1 MRTIKIFLA
10 SSAEL
15 DSDKEQVE
23 LFVSRK
29 NKDYNKKRLFLELS
43 TWKDFI
49 SAMTEE
55 HTQEKYNQYIR
66 SCDIAIF
73 LFHTK
78 LGRFTKEEFETAHQA
93 FLQSSGK
100 TKKPLIYT
108 FFKNDYNE
116 SAEILDLK
124 NHIDGLEH
132 FFDTYNS
139 IDDLFVKINRQLD
152 KLENKRVIK
161 PDPIDVKLI
170 VKYAVYY
177 FLLPLLVL
185 SGAISTFYYY
195 QPTNLTVK
203 ISEPNPIPGLS
214 LEEGQLTL
222 TYGDKTETLPI
233 KTEAI
238 FKQVPSKYKREN
250 LRLQFSS
257 NGYIPIDTLISTNE
271 LINLP
276 VRRDNSLGAI
286 FGIVKDEDN
295 VPVKDVTITVLDLKT
310 TSDKNGS
317 FKFIIPRGKQAKE
330 QRLKAYKEGYKLWD
344 RTFPVFPNLE
354 SPVILKK

>member
-1 MRTIKIFLA
+1 MKTIKIFLA

-15 DSDKEQVE
+15 DLDKEQVE
-23 LFVSRK
+23 LFIGRK
-29 NKDYNKKRLFLELS
+29 NKDYQKKRVFLELT

-55 HTQEKYNQYIR
+55 HSQENYNEYIR

-73 LFHTK
+73 LFHSV
-78 LGRFTKEEFETAHQA
+78 LGRFTKEEFDTAHQS
-93 FLQSSGK
+93 FLNC
-100 TKKPLIYT
+100 TAYPKKPLIFT
-108 FFKNDYNE
+108 FFKEGKNE
-116 SAEILDLK
+116 VAEITDIK
-124 NHIDGLEH
+124 NYIDGLEH
-132 FFDTYNS
+132 FYDTYKSNE
-139 IDDLFVKINRQLD
+139 DLFVKLNRQLD
-152 KLENKRVIK
+152 KLEYGIIPVN
-161 PDPIDVKLI
+161 PIDVPVI
-170 VKYAVYY
+170 IKYAVYY

-185 SGAISTFYYY
+185 SGAISTIYYY
-195 QPTNLTVK
+195 QTTNLTVK

-214 LEEGQLTL
+214 LEEGQVTL

-233 KTEAI
+233 KNEVI

-271 LINLP
+271 LIDLP

-295 VPVKDVTITVLDLKT
+295 VPIKDVTITVLDLKT

-317 FKFIIPRGKQAKE
+317 FKIIIPRGKQAKE
-330 QRLKAYKEGYKLWD
+330 QRLKANKEGYKLWD
-344 RTFPVFPNLE
+344 RTFPVFPDLE
-354 SPVILKK
+354 SPVILRK